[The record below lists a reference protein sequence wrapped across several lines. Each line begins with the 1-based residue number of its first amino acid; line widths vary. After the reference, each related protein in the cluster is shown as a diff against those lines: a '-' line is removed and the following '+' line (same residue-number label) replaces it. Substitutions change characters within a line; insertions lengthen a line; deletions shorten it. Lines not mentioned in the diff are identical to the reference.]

1 MARLT
6 PSWDP
11 QRLLAPLR
19 RNVPAKLF
27 ALVFAFVLWLF
38 VNAGKRETQV
48 VQFPVELKNFP
59 ERTVLVGRER
69 IDTVAVRL
77 NGPSALLASLDGRRA
92 PIVLDVSGIEPGR
105 EVRLKVRDE
114 MIRVPRGVRILD
126 VEPERVAL
134 RLEEIRT
141 AVLPVRVVRSGE
153 VGNGYRVESVKATP
167 GNVEVTGPTSTLAAL
182 TVVETEPLDLGGL
195 TASTQRPLALVRGE
209 QTLAITPER
218 VIAHIEVEAVTI
230 ARELKRVPVEV
241 RNVDH
246 PFQLRPQHVKLTVRG
261 PERTVQGLELEA
273 GSVYVDGAA
282 LGVGEHSV
290 EAEVALPPGVELV
303 KREPAALNLQI
314 LERKNGA
321 RR

>member
-1 MARLT
+1 
-6 PSWDP
+6 
-11 QRLLAPLR
+11 
-19 RNVPAKLF
+19 
-27 ALVFAFVLWLF
+27 
-38 VNAGKRETQV
+38 
-48 VQFPVELKNFP
+48 
-59 ERTVLVGRER
+59 
-69 IDTVAVRL
+69 
-77 NGPSALLASLDGRRA
+77 
-92 PIVLDVSGIEPGR
+92 
-105 EVRLKVRDE
+105 
-114 MIRVPRGVRILD
+114 
-126 VEPERVAL
+126 
-134 RLEEIRT
+134 
-141 AVLPVRVVRSGE
+141 
-153 VGNGYRVESVKATP
+153 
-167 GNVEVTGPTSTLAAL
+167 
-182 TVVETEPLDLGGL
+182 
-195 TASTQRPLALVRGE
+195 
-209 QTLAITPER
+209 
-218 VIAHIEVEAVTI
+218 VEAVTI